1 MIQTIKNNIT
11 TIVIGAVLALV
22 ALALPVN
29 VYAADTTTEI
39 RGGVNC
45 GVGSGDGN
53 IGLGKDCSDPTGQE
67 ESIANIIR
75 TVINIFSA
83 IVGSVSVIMIIL
95 GGFKYITS
103 GGDSNNVS
111 GAKNTIMYAIV
122 GLVIVAFAQI
132 IVQFVLERTT
142 V

>member
-1 MIQTIKNNIT
+1 MIQTIKNNLVILLAGFGLAIAAALVPVTANAQDTNT
-11 TIVIGAVLALV
+11 TIQ
-22 ALALPVN
+22 
-29 VYAADTTTEI
+29 ES
-39 RGGVNC
+39 VNC
-45 GVGSGDGN
+45 GASDISLNQSGCSSPAGS
-53 IGLGKDCSDPTGQE
+53 SDDI
-67 ESIANIIR
+67 SNVIR

-83 IVGSVSVIMIIL
+83 VVGSVSVIMIIV

-132 IVQFVLERTT
+132 IVQFVLERST